1 MPTHAILNSYTLSE
15 LKKEISQHNIKG
27 YSKMKKA
34 EVIKL
39 MLHKD
44 HRHRFAHKKKKVRSA
59 IVKRQPPKQTPKQT
73 SKPAQPPV
81 KIKRKPKITVNELS
95 EGREELFVEK
105 GFRRTESMPHEHKS
119 HRQRQNELH
128 GPYDRSQKF
137 STQEISR
144 NTGQNVCDVMLEVS
158 KLIRQNH
165 KKDWKPRDLQ
175 KYFKEHVGLKGSLG
189 ASGIIYHGMVW
200 NGSNHKEY
208 LLPPLEVLVNTTN
221 SLINLGALG
230 RMVYRVCGP
239 RDVQAFK
246 GALSTLSKNKTKILA
261 QIKKSRHKK
270 LADKPLPSF
279 KRIDEKA

>member
-1 MPTHAILNSYTLSE
+1 MPTHEILNSYTLSE

-59 IVKRQPPKQTPKQT
+59 DVKRQPPKQISKTAQTP
-73 SKPAQPPV
+73 
-81 KIKRKPKITVNELS
+81 KRKPKITVNELS

-119 HRQRQNELH
+119 HRQRQNEIYEPND
-128 GPYDRSQKF
+128 GSKVYSN
-137 STQEISR
+137 QEISR

-221 SLINLGALG
+221 TLINLGAVG

-270 LADKPLPSF
+270 LAELPLPSF